1 MAPPFSHLRCEQRRV
16 TCVDGSIGDFAV
28 FKAPTQNLGHRA
40 PGLALWLFLAEPRR
54 CAWGRAGLSL
64 RASRP
69 PRGIL
74 RRYRRLAYF
83 HPLLSA
89 FAESVVRKW
98 PNDSV
103 FLLCYC
109 FMDRPKT
116 RTARFRVSSWSNQS
130 LQANRRSILPAS
142 NRTRTGDTMIKTNT
156 LSMAVFA
163 LLVNSTVLLSLSM

>member
-103 FLLCYC
+103 FC
-109 FMDRPKT
+109 FVIVLWI
-116 RTARFRVSSWSNQS
+116 ARRHEQLGLEFQAGAISLFRQ
-130 LQANRRSILPAS
+130 
-142 NRTRTGDTMIKTNT
+142 TGDQSHLHQIEQG
-156 LSMAVFA
+156 LAIP
-163 LLVNSTVLLSLSM
+163 